1 MRTLPALTLFCVPTF
16 LRTPQVTPIYA
27 AASLEGRSE
36 ELLEDIAPIIPKLHS
51 LVLGPGLGRDPR
63 VQAGVPAVLM
73 AVRQRN
79 VPIVMDADA
88 LFMMSVKTAATS
100 MSSSAV
106 AEQCAGGERV
116 TAAGSRGGKSGK
128 TGASSAGIMGSI
140 QGYDKAVLTPNANE
154 FRLLYRS
161 VFDADPDLNG
171 NRRVKGGDGGGGGV
185 DGVSDAI
192 ASSREAVQR
201 LAKELGGVTV
211 VLKGREDI
219 LSDGKRTIS
228 CAVPGGLKRCGG
240 IGDVLSGTLGT
251 MLAWVSI
258 QGFHDE
264 EVRSC
269 GGFCGVDPVVH

>member
-1 MRTLPALTLFCVPTF
+1 MRPLPA
-16 LRTPQVTPIYA
+16 RTSFRASQVTPIYA
-27 AASLEGRSE
+27 AATLEGKSE
-36 ELLEDIAPIIPKLHS
+36 ELLKDITPIIPKLHS

-88 LFMMSVKTAATS
+88 LFMMSVKTAAKS
-100 MSSSAV
+100 MSSSSAAAA
-106 AEQCAGGERV
+106 AEQCAAGPGG
-116 TAAGSRGGKSGK
+116 GGN
-128 TGASSAGIMGSI
+128 TGVSSAGIMGSI
-140 QGYDKAVLTPNANE
+140 QGYDKAVLTPNAHE

-161 VFDADPDLNG
+161 VFGADPDLKG
-171 NRRVKGGDGGGGGV
+171 KQRVGDGGSGDGV
-185 DGVSDAI
+185 DGVSAAT

-240 IGDVLSGTLGT
+240 IGDVLSGALGT

-264 EVRSC
+264 EVRNR
-269 GGFCGVDPVVH
+269 GGFCSVDPAVH